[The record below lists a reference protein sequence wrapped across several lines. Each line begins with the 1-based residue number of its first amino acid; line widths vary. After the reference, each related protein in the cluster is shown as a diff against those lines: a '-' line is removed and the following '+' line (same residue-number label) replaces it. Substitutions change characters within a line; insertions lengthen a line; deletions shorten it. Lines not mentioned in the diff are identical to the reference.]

1 MKKFLFSF
9 CIFFSISTNS
19 FANPTD
25 QYLNIFN
32 DLNAKYGLVPG
43 MNFVVNAGLSPQ
55 QIVTDLRAFGL
66 DVSTVQANQLIS
78 AQTTLSG
85 LPTGMGVFG
94 PALAAAFPSLSAS
107 EVMDIEFLTLDGL
120 YPEDGLQ
127 VIFAHFGYPFA
138 SLKDLLLLQ
147 AVVLLRPT
155 APSSPVAKSLKLT
168 ISKILKSQ
176 SSKVKASSSGNWF
189 DDLYA
194 EIDYAYTTFEN
205 TAANDSGR
213 SHSKGITFGGQLFQN
228 TDLSFTIGH
237 TDLRQRGVND
247 LISESYSYSF
257 SLHHKINDNFGL
269 GAYGFYIDSDLEEID
284 SHIASVGGGAFIS
297 TSHDIG
303 DLFTLSTVNSI
314 TYVHTDFLEDDYIYT
329 GAIKVQRSITDSITL
344 GAYAYY
350 TDSVTAKDYDTSYWT
365 TGIEMNIAFTDS
377 LHGTVSYDKT
387 LSLAEY
393 REETIY
399 FSMLY
404 YF

>member
-1 MKKFLFSF
+1 MKKFIFSF

-19 FANPTD
+19 FANPND
-25 QYLNIFN
+25 QYLDIFH
-32 DLNAKYGLVPG
+32 DLNVKFGLAPG
-43 MNFVVNAGLSPQ
+43 MNFVANAGLSPE
-55 QIVTDLRAFGL
+55 QIATELRAFGL
-66 DVSTVQANQLIS
+66 DVNNSQVNQLIS
-78 AQTTLSG
+78 AQATLSG
-85 LPTGMGVFG
+85 LPSGMGFYS
-94 PALAAAFPSLSAS
+94 ALAAAFPSLSPS
-107 EVMDIEFLTLDGL
+107 ELAIIDIITSSGF

-127 VIFAHFGYPFA
+127 FIFAHFGYAFV
-138 SLKDLLLLQ
+138 SLKSLLLLQ
-147 AVVLLRPT
+147 AQVVLRPT
-155 APSSPVAKSLKLT
+155 SPSSPVAKSLKLT

-176 SSKVKASSSGNWF
+176 SSKIKTKSSGSWF

-205 TAANDSGR
+205 TVANDSGR
-213 SHSKGITFGGQLFQN
+213 SHSKGITFGAQLFQN
-228 TDLSFTIGH
+228 TDLSFSIGH

-257 SLHHKINDNFGL
+257 SLHHKINDNFGF
-269 GAYGFYIDSDLEEID
+269 GAYGFYVDSDLEEID
-284 SHIASVGGGAFIS
+284 SHIASLGGGAFIS

-365 TGIEMNIAFTDS
+365 TGIEMNIAFTES